1 MGQGRAVKKS
11 RLRIVREI
19 PFEHDAGIEAVLLD
33 RRLRF
38 YYTSPHLDLCD
49 MIWLV
54 HKRHREMLE
63 RVAER
68 RRLRF
73 FSIEGT
79 LPADSSRTAKR
90 VVLA

>member
-1 MGQGRAVKKS
+1 MGQGRAIKKS
-11 RLRIVREI
+11 RLRIVKEI
-19 PFEHDAGIEAVLLD
+19 PYDDSGFAGVLLD

-49 MIWLV
+49 MIRLI